1 MFELFDHGMQT
12 LDQLLLSDLAWVRW
26 MRRTNDIEL
35 KYSCNNNTY
44 YVHILGDENADLV
57 TVRARLPLSAV
68 EYLGMD
74 VNEETM
80 MVVQDDGSTRQLKEE
95 IFFIV
100 AQPTYISVLTAD
112 LTDTG
117 TLDCI
122 LKAFVKAIRHGV

>member
-68 EYLGMD
+68 EYLSMD

-100 AQPTYISVLTAD
+100 ARPTYISVLTAD